1 MSGTKSAAIAIIFF
15 EILMAL
21 PFLISGQGINPVKV
35 EINLRHPAQVIEGF
49 GASDA
54 WSCQYAGLW
63 PEEKKKKMA
72 DLLFSRELDH
82 QGKPIGI
89 GLNFWRFSIGAGSA
103 EQGEASDIKNEWR
116 RQASFLKLN
125 GKYEEDAMPGQ
136 LWFMS
141 AAKARGV
148 KNFLGFVNS
157 PHVNFTLNGKSYAGD
172 GKCNLDFSKT
182 NAFCQDL
189 ISNIQIIKKR
199 TGITLDYI
207 SPVNEPQWKW
217 NEANQEGSPYTNK
230 EIAQLT
236 RALSLLLKKAD
247 LNTKI
252 QIAEAGQLDYLT
264 NHKDSLKSRQVSY
277 FFDKKSPGYLGG
289 LYNVDQSIS
298 GHSYFTTSSEDRSV
312 RIRSELASEVKKIK
326 GLRFWMSEYCILGDS
341 LMKGEGRDTGIS
353 PALFIAKLIHHDL
366 SYANA
371 TSWQWWLAIS
381 PNDYKDGLVYIDKN
395 KKDGKVYESKMLWA
409 LGNYSRFIPAGSH
422 RLPVKLEN
430 ADQVYVSCFR
440 SQGKIIIVVVNSRK
454 EAALLEINGIHKKQI
469 KTYTTSTTLN
479 LAPST
484 SNSNLI
490 RVPPESITTL
500 LTDEK

>member
-1 MSGTKSAAIAIIFF
+1 MSGTKSSVFAVIFF
-15 EILMAL
+15 EILMMF
-21 PFLISGQGINPVKV
+21 PFLMTGQETRLVKV
-35 EINLRHPAQVIEGF
+35 EINFRHPEQVIEGF

-63 PEEKKKKMA
+63 PEDKKKKMA

-116 RQASFLKLN
+116 RQISFLKLN
-125 GKYEEDAMPGQ
+125 GDYDQDVMPGQ
-136 LWFMS
+136 LWFMT

-157 PHVNFTLNGKSYAGD
+157 PHVNFTLNGKSYSND

-182 NAFCQDL
+182 TAFCQDL
-189 ISNIQIIKKR
+189 ISTIQIIKKR

-217 NEANQEGSPYTNK
+217 NEANQEGSPYTNQ

-236 RALSLLLKKAD
+236 RALSLSLKKAGLD
-247 LNTKI
+247 TKI

-264 NHKDSLKSRQVSY
+264 NHKDSLKSRQVHY
-277 FFDKKSPGYLGG
+277 FFDEKSPGYVADLS
-289 LYNVDQSIS
+289 NVDRSIS
-298 GHSYFTTSSEDRSV
+298 GHSYFTTSSEERSV
-312 RIRSELASEVKKIK
+312 RIRSTLASEVKKIK

-366 SYANA
+366 SYTNA

-395 KKDGKVYESKMLWA
+395 KNDGKVYESKMLWA
-409 LGNYSRFIPAGSH
+409 LGNYSRFIPAGSY
-422 RLPVKLEN
+422 RLPVKLDN
-430 ADQVYVSCFR
+430 ADQVYISSFR
-440 SQGKIIIVVVNSRK
+440 NQGKIIIVVVNSRK
-454 EAALLEINGIHKKQI
+454 EDALLEITGVNKKQI
-469 KTYTTSTTLN
+469 KIYTTSSTLN
-479 LAPST
+479 LAPSI

-490 RVPPESITTL
+490 RVPAESITTL

>member
-1 MSGTKSAAIAIIFF
+1 MSGTKSFIITVIFF
-15 EILMAL
+15 EILMAV
-21 PFLISGQGINPVKV
+21 PFLIRGQESHLVKV
-35 EINLRHPAQVIEGF
+35 EIDLWHPAQVIEGF

-63 PEEKKKKMA
+63 PEDKKKMMA
-72 DLLFSRELDH
+72 DLLFSRELDN
-82 QGKPIGI
+82 QGNPIGI
-89 GLNFWRFSIGAGSA
+89 GLDFWRFSIGAGSA

-116 RQASFLKLN
+116 RQVSFLKLN
-125 GKYEEDAMPGQ
+125 GNYDEDAMPGQ
-136 LWFMS
+136 LWFMN

-157 PHVNFTLNGKSYAGD
+157 PHVNFTLNGKSYSKD
-172 GKCNLDFSKT
+172 GKCNLDFRKT
-182 NAFCQDL
+182 NAFCEDL
-189 ISNIQIIKKR
+189 IGTIQMIKKH

-217 NEANQEGSPYTNK
+217 NEANQEGSLYTNK

-236 RALSLLLKKAD
+236 RALSLSLKNAG

-264 NHKDSLKSRQVSY
+264 NHKDSLKSRQIHY
-277 FFDKKSPGYLGG
+277 FFDKKSPGYLAG
-289 LYNVDQSIS
+289 LSNVDRSIS
-298 GHSYFTTSSEDRSV
+298 GHSYFTTSSEDRSI
-312 RIRSELASEVKKIK
+312 RIRSALASEVEKIK

-341 LMKGEGRDTGIS
+341 LMTGEGRDTGIS

-395 KKDGKVYESKMLWA
+395 KNDGKVYESKMLWA

-430 ADQVYVSCFR
+430 ADQVYVSSFR
-440 SQGKIIIVVVNSRK
+440 NQGKIIIVVVNSRK
-454 EAALLEINGIHKKQI
+454 EDAILEITGINKKQI
-469 KTYTTSTTLN
+469 KTYTTSSTLN

-484 SNSNLI
+484 SNSNSI
-490 RVPPESITTL
+490 RVSPESITTL